1 MRWVFG
7 IVAAVD
13 LRSPADLRHICLWL
27 SSIYACMTETDHW
40 SFRSPCTWCSSR
52 WTSGWSGCI
61 RSMFLTGMAEIQTF
75 QRSFFNMSKG
85 CDDVIMAGCFARRT
99 AKGVSRSW
107 WWRHVGLHFDAFC
120 ISCDM
125 LLFCFIQ
132 RPKDRVHPFRKY
144 EKVLSRRT
152 WNLQRA

>member
-1 MRWVFG
+1 MGFWHCSCSWSKVPCRSSSHLSLAQFYLCMHDRNRPLKLQ
-7 IVAAVD
+7 VAMYMVQF
-13 LRSPADLRHICLWL
+13 SVNMWL
-27 SSIYACMTETDHW
+27 IGLH
-40 SFRSPCTWCSSR
+40 PQHV
-52 WTSGWSGCI
+52 
-61 RSMFLTGMAEIQTF
+61 LTGMAEIQTF

-120 ISCDM
+120 VSCEM

-132 RPKDRVHPFRKY
+132 RPKDRVHTFRKY

-152 WNLQRA
+152 CNLQRA

>member
-1 MRWVFG
+1 MGFWHCSCSWSKVPLQIFVTFVFG
-7 IVAAVD
+7 SV
-13 LRSPADLRHICLWL
+13 L
-27 SSIYACMTETDHW
+27 SMHAWQETDHW

-52 WTSGWSGCI
+52 WTCGWSGCI
-61 RSMFLTGMAEIQTF
+61 RSMFLTGMAEIHTF

-107 WWRHVGLHFDAFC
+107 WWRHIGLHFDAFC
-120 ISCDM
+120 VSCDM

-132 RPKDRVHPFRKY
+132 RPKDRVHTFRKY